1 MVSPELLGRFGLYVE
16 REFLDRGACGAL
28 VQELRTAEGTPA
40 TVLDRAGTIIDP
52 QTRRTTV
59 ARVSPASFAETS
71 ARLEA
76 LRPRLER
83 HFGCQLQGHEPLQFL
98 SYREGDYY
106 GPHRDGAGS
115 ADHPAYVDRRRVSV
129 VLFLNEQAEDGT
141 DDTYWGG
148 WLTFYG
154 LLEEPRAAR
163 RGLPLAAP
171 PGLLVAFRADV
182 VHEVR
187 PVTRGRRYSVVSW
200 FF

>member
-1 MVSPELLGRFGLYVE
+1 VISPELLTQVGFYVE

-28 VQELRTAEGTPA
+28 VQELRAAEGTPA
-40 TVLDRAGTIIDP
+40 TVLDRAESVLDP
-52 QTRRTTV
+52 QARRTTV
-59 ARVSPASFAETS
+59 SRVSPATFAETS

-76 LRPRLER
+76 LRPRVER
-83 HFGCQLQGHEPLQFL
+83 HFGCQLRGHERPQFL
-98 SYREGDYY
+98 SYREGDYFR
-106 GPHRDGAGS
+106 PHRDAVGS
-115 ADHPAYVDRRRVSV
+115 ADYPANIDPRHVSV
-129 VLFLNEQAEDGT
+129 VLFLNEQTEDGP

-154 LLEEPRAAR
+154 LLGDQRAAR

-171 PGLLVAFRADV
+171 PGLLIAFRADV

>member
-1 MVSPELLGRFGLYVE
+1 MVPPELLARVGLYVE
-16 REFLDRGACGAL
+16 RDFLDPAARAAL
-28 VQELRTAEGTPA
+28 VDELRRAEGKPA
-40 TVLDRAGTIIDP
+40 TVVEGAEQVVDP
-52 QTRRTTV
+52 ETRRTTV
-59 ARVSPASFAETS
+59 GRVPPAVRAETG

-76 LRPRLER
+76 LHPRLER
-83 HFGCQLQGHEPLQFL
+83 HFGHDLRGHEPPQFL

-106 GPHRDGAGS
+106 RPHRDSAGS
-115 ADHPAYVDRRRVSV
+115 PDHPARIGQRRVSI
-129 VLFLNEQAEDGT
+129 VLFLNEQAEHGT
-141 DDTYWGG
+141 DDTYAGG

-154 LLEEPRAAR
+154 LLGDDKAAP

-171 PGLLVAFRADV
+171 AGLLIAFRADV